1 MSLLIWSNRSSA
13 DRGSGEVNRPQSAAH
28 GAEVIVLDVQAP
40 AQLATCWSPE
50 RLVASINRYAGRT
63 FAVVT
68 APAFANLELPN
79 YVRRIRVSVNP
90 GTGVATR
97 VELYS
102 LEGGWNE
109 GDPLPTPFRTHEDT
123 ARCEVLM
130 DVAALS
136 VSLLSRP
143 PNEPASTPVEWPPQR
158 TLSTPPA
165 SAPPPN
171 VNRAAAP
178 QLETRPFSM
187 PQPNPY
193 AYGWGFAAGGRW
205 ALGTAPGSSLG
216 LAAHALLMNRHWG
229 VRLGGGVSHNLVLF
243 WPTAS
248 IATWE
253 ATGELSVCYLPLRAL
268 EACLMFGEVWLLAEA
283 SGYPVN
289 HTLQLSTPLG
299 GFQIAT
305 HKTLS
310 PTTRFG
316 VRTDLLVPV
325 IPLSLNANLPDP
337 ERLWTMP
344 PVLAR
349 VALEVVWR

>member
-1 MSLLIWSNRSSA
+1 M
-13 DRGSGEVNRPQSAAH
+13 NRPQSPAH
-28 GAEVIVLDVQAP
+28 GAEVIVLEVQAP

-68 APAFANLELPN
+68 APAFENLELPH
-79 YVRRIRVSVNP
+79 YVRRILVSVNP
-90 GTGVATR
+90 GSGVETR

-102 LEGGWNE
+102 LEGGWTE
-109 GDPLPTPFRTHEDT
+109 EDPLPAPFRTHEDA
-123 ARCEVLM
+123 ARCEVLV
-130 DVAALS
+130 DVTALS

-143 PNEPASTPVEWPPQR
+143 PAER
-158 TLSTPPA
+158 A
-165 SAPPPN
+165 SAPFEPLTQGTMTVPTPSPN
-171 VNRAAAP
+171 VNRAPAP
-178 QLETRPFSM
+178 RLETRALLAAK
-187 PQPNPY
+187 PNPY
-193 AYGWGFAAGGRW
+193 EYGWGFSAGGRW

-216 LAAHALLMNRHWG
+216 LAAHALLMNAHWG
-229 VRLGGGVSHNLVLF
+229 ARLGGGMSHNLVLF
-243 WPTAS
+243 WPNAS

-268 EACLMFGEVWLLAEA
+268 EACLMFGQVWLLAEA
-283 SGYPVN
+283 WGYPVN
-289 HTLQLSTPLG
+289 HTLLLSTPLG
-299 GFQIAT
+299 GLQLAS
-305 HKTLS
+305 HKALS
-310 PTTRFG
+310 PTTRVG

-349 VALEVVWR
+349 VAFEIVWR